1 MRSPLVTLAAA
12 GLRACALVVPWLVCG
27 LALAQPSPEDRARAA
42 DAYDRG
48 VSAYLGRDYAAAAR
62 WFETAHRI
70 APSPVALAQ
79 AVRAHRRAGD
89 LRRAGTLALRLE
101 EQAGLS
107 APMESL
113 AAETIADARQR
124 YARIDI
130 ACATPCTLDVD
141 GAAEEYT
148 RLFVPAR
155 TDVVVTAVF
164 PSGSRTE
171 RVRGNPGEVN
181 VLSFEAPGAPADASA
196 VASADAGAEPS
207 GTSSDAALDA
217 MSLEQRENPYR
228 ISRLRFFSRPRATFF
243 AVLSGTVAIG
253 GATIWSA
260 VDQRSS
266 EDDYQAAVDSGAPS
280 DQIASLK
287 TEHDRDVKRTHW
299 LTGYSVIMVAAT
311 GIIAAFTDW
320 TPHGDRRTEASID
333 ASPRGASL
341 SLTHRF

>member
-1 MRSPLVTLAAA
+1 MRRTPSLRLSTA
-12 GLRACALVVPWLVCG
+12 GLRACAFVVSFLVAGV
-27 LALAQPSPEDRARAA
+27 ALAQPSPEERARAA

-70 APSPVALAQ
+70 APSSVALAQ

-107 APMESL
+107 AQIESL
-113 AAETIADARQR
+113 AEETIADARQR

-130 ACATPCTLDVD
+130 ACSTPCTIDVD
-141 GAAEEYT
+141 GTAEEYT

-155 TDVVVTAVF
+155 TEVVVTAVF

-171 RVRGNPGEVN
+171 RVRGNPGEVS
-181 VLSFEAPGAPADASA
+181 VLSFEAPGTPS
-196 VASADAGAEPS
+196 VASASETPAPS
-207 GTSSDAALDA
+207 GGSSDAALDA
-217 MSLEQRENPYR
+217 MSLEQGENPYR

-260 VDQRSS
+260 VDQRHS
-266 EDDYQAAVDSGAPS
+266 EDDYQSAVDAGASS
-280 DQIASLK
+280 DQLASLR

-320 TPHGDRRTEASID
+320 TPHGDRRTEASIG
-333 ASPRGASL
+333 ASRRGASL